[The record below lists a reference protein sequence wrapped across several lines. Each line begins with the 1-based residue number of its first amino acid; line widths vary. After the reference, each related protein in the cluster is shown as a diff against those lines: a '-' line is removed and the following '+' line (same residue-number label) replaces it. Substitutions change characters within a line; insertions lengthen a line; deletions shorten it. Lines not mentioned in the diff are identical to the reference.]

1 MAETEFRTTFA
12 DRPVGRIA
20 LLTIDDGEGHR
31 RPTVFSATSL
41 DSLDRALER
50 LEAEPGLA
58 GVVVTG
64 KPWFF
69 AAGADLKMFVGM
81 DAERA
86 RAAGRRGHEVFSRLS
101 ALPVPTLAAV
111 NGVCM
116 GGGLELA
123 LHCDVRTVSTGA
135 RAIAFPE
142 VFLSIFP
149 AWGGTQLAPRVVGAS
164 RAVEVI
170 VERALDNNRVMR
182 PAEVLE
188 RGLADRMYDAAG
200 FLDDSVALLERIVAG
215 EEVIARD
222 VDTADGLE
230 DALARGREAADERT
244 HGSTDAPY
252 VALDL
257 IEFAAR
263 GGDLAD
269 GRQREQD
276 ALADLLP
283 ARQAQASVYAFDL
296 VNSRVKKQVARPD
309 VGGRDVSC
317 VAIVGAGLMGAQLGA
332 VHLQRLEVPVV
343 MVDLDEEVLTECR
356 RHVDEQLDRQ
366 VVRGRLSDGRA
377 RFLKGLLTTTT
388 SMADAAGADWAMEAV
403 SEDLDVKRAILGR
416 LEDVVDDRC
425 VIATNTSSLSVGAM
439 AASMRGPSRLV
450 GLHFFNPV
458 AVLPLV
464 EVVRHPTSSDEAV
477 ATAFDVA
484 RRLGKSAVACADATG
499 FVVNRLLIRFHEAAA
514 AALRSGTTHR
524 DIDTAVKAL
533 GMPMGPFELFGLV
546 GLEVVHRVA
555 RSLEVAFGERFAVDA
570 NLEAL
575 GTSGLPGVYD
585 WLSGG
590 EVHASLREGLVVDE
604 SATPWPAEQVQQ
616 VALDAIADEI
626 GRMLDEQVVD
636 DPRDIDTALLLGAGW
651 PFHTGGICPLLDE
664 RGVSQRLLGR
674 RLLPANA

>member
-1 MAETEFRTTFA
+1 MAETEFRTTFT

-20 LLTIDDGEGHR
+20 LVTIDDGEDHR
-31 RPTVFSATSL
+31 RPTMFSGASL
-41 DSLDRALER
+41 DSLDRALDD
-50 LEAEPGLA
+50 LEAQDGLV

-69 AAGADLKMFVGM
+69 AAGADLTMFVGM

-86 RAAGRRGHEVFSRLS
+86 RAAARRGHEVFARLA
-101 ALPVPTLAAV
+101 ALPVPTLAAI

-123 LHCDVRTVSTGA
+123 LHCDVRTVSSGA
-135 RAIAFPE
+135 RAVAFPE

-149 AWGGTQLAPRVVGAS
+149 AWGGTQLAPRVIGA
-164 RAVEVI
+164 RHAVEVI
-170 VERALDNNRVMR
+170 VERALDNSRVLR
-182 PAEVLE
+182 PDEVLE
-188 RGLADRMYDAAG
+188 RGLADRLYDAAG

-215 EEVIARD
+215 DEVITRD
-222 VDTADGLE
+222 VDPLSGLD
-230 DALARGREAADERT
+230 DALARGRQAADERT

-263 GGDLAD
+263 GGDLAE
-269 GRQREQD
+269 GRRREQE

-296 VNSRVKKQVARPD
+296 VNSRVKKQMARPD
-309 VGGRDVSC
+309 VPARVVSR

-332 VHLQRLEVPVV
+332 LHLQRLQVPVV
-343 MVDLDEEVLTECR
+343 MVDLDEDVLAECR

-366 VVRGRLSDGRA
+366 VVRGRLTDGRA
-377 RFLKGLLTTTT
+377 RFLKGLLTTTS
-388 SMADAAGADWAMEAV
+388 SMDEAQGADWVMEAV
-403 SEDLDVKRAILGR
+403 SEDLEVKRAILAR
-416 LEDVVDDRC
+416 LEEVLDDHA

-439 AASMRGPSRLV
+439 ARTMQYPSRLV

-464 EVVRHPTSSDEAV
+464 EVVRHATSSDEAV
-477 ATAFDVA
+477 STAFEVA
-484 RRLGKSAVACADATG
+484 RQLGKSAVACADATG
-499 FVVNRLLIRFHEAAA
+499 FVVNRLLIRFHAAA
-514 AALRSGTTHR
+514 AGALRSGTSHR
-524 DIDTAVKAL
+524 AVDDAVKAL

-555 RSLEVAFGERFAVDA
+555 RMLEASFGERFAVDE
-570 NLEAL
+570 NFEVL
-575 GTSGLPGVYD
+575 GASGLPGVYD

-590 EVHASLREGLVVDE
+590 DVHASLQERLVIDE
-604 SATPWPAEQVQQ
+604 QATPWSADRIQQ
-616 VALDAIADEI
+616 VALDAVADEI
-626 GRMLDEQVVD
+626 GRMLDEAVVA

-651 PFHTGGICPLLDE
+651 PFHNGGVCPLLDDG
-664 RGVSQRLLGR
+664 GVSMRVLGR
-674 RLLPANA
+674 SLLTTNE